1 MLNKHSKKAEISLQ
15 MIILAILGLVT
26 LVILIFVFKDQ
37 IGNVSQ
43 KYFGI
48 VNQTEAESKGDICE
62 TMFGGRRCQTSCDEP
77 GSDKPYI
84 YDLGTGYKDCKA
96 GEKCCASESGT

>member
-1 MLNKHSKKAEISLQ
+1 MLNKHAKKGEISLQ

-26 LVILIFVFKDQ
+26 LIILIFVFKDQ

-48 VNQTEAESKGDICE
+48 INQTEAESKGDICE

-77 GSDKPYI
+77 DSGKPYI
-84 YDLGTGYKDCKA
+84 YDLGTGYKDCK
-96 GEKCCASESGT
+96 GQKCCASESGT